1 MGCKMP
7 QHDRDF
13 LIACFVV
20 ILAIFIFSVS
30 TMMPMR
36 GDLIESP
43 AVFPGLMSVI
53 LFIFGMAYAIR
64 SLSRG
69 GRIKLGHLF
78 RSTIPLFTSKRNRP
92 TILGIVFPAVYA
104 FVAIP
109 LIGFYISSALFMTVM
124 FYAYVKRWRR
134 WFFLP
139 VSIGITVCLYLIFN
153 KLFMLQIW

>member
-1 MGCKMP
+1 MSK
-7 QHDRDF
+7 HDKDF

-20 ILAIFIFSVS
+20 AMAIFIFSAS
-30 TMMPMR
+30 MMMPMR

-53 LFIFGMAYAIR
+53 LFILGVAYAVR

-69 GRIKLGHLF
+69 GRIKLDELF
-78 RSTIPLFTSKRNRP
+78 RSFVPLFTSKESRP
-92 TILGIVFPAVYA
+92 IILGILFPAIYA

-109 LIGFYISSALFMTVM
+109 LIGFYISSALFMTIM

>member
-1 MGCKMP
+1 MSK
-7 QHDRDF
+7 HDKDF

-20 ILAIFIFSVS
+20 ALAIFIFWTS
-30 TMMPMR
+30 MKMPMR

-43 AVFPGLMSVI
+43 SVFPGLMSII
-53 LFIFGMAYAIR
+53 LFIFGVAYAIR

-69 GRIKLGHLF
+69 GRIKLDPLF
-78 RSTIPLFTSKRNRP
+78 HSVMPLFTSKKNRP
-92 TILGIVFPAVYA
+92 IVLGILFPAVYT

-109 LIGFYISSALFMTVM
+109 LIGFYISSVLFMTIM

>member
-1 MGCKMP
+1 MS

-13 LIACFVV
+13 FIACFVV

-30 TMMPMR
+30 MMMPMR

-43 AVFPGLMSVI
+43 AVFPGLMSVV

-92 TILGIVFPAVYA
+92 IILGILFPAVYA

-109 LIGFYISSALFMTVM
+109 LIGFYISSVLFMTVM